1 MCGFQH
7 YTSLN
12 TPRHEVEEGVGGA
25 TSNLDTDESE
35 EERREE
41 GEHLLQHQRLEI
53 ALEDEEVEASSPSK
67 RLKVRKEQIDSSLEA
82 GVASADSGNRG
93 GDLDLELDDP
103 SGTDTDDDKPVRIIR
118 LGTEE
123 VKKYAILG
131 KLKRL

>member
-1 MCGFQH
+1 MIEPEIGESCVFLKMTSVLFQH

-41 GEHLLQHQRLEI
+41 GGEHLLQHQRLEI

-67 RLKVRKEQIDSSLEA
+67 RLRVRKEEVARGGEAVATSLEPA
-82 GVASADSGNRG
+82 GTRG
-93 GDLDLELDDP
+93 GDLDL
-103 SGTDTDDDKPVRIIR
+103 
-118 LGTEE
+118 
-123 VKKYAILG
+123 
-131 KLKRL
+131 